1 MAPLDQT
8 NLLYYSVSMKA
19 QFGFFFLRWL
29 SNTLAIW
36 ISIRI
41 LSSTGDFVSS
51 SGGVFA
57 YFVAGLLFSIVNVL
71 LRPMIIILSL
81 PAILLTLGLF
91 MLVINGVMVYV
102 ALALVPSI
110 DITFVGA
117 IIAGMIIS
125 LTNYVLSSI
134 IETYITNKGG
144 QRANQ

>member
-1 MAPLDQT
+1 M
-8 NLLYYSVSMKA
+8 
-19 QFGFFFLRWL
+19 
-29 SNTLAIW
+29 
-36 ISIRI
+36 
-41 LSSTGDFVSS
+41 
-51 SGGVFA
+51 FA
-57 YFVAGLLFSIVNVL
+57 YFVAGLLFSVVNVL